1 LVFNLLGLEIS
12 IPTLIWTVINF
23 FLLLFLLNKFL
34 FKPVMKFVDQRNEK
48 IKAGIQEGKD
58 AEKLLA
64 ETQGKLKE
72 ELAEANAQAREI
84 IEKGKTLDAQK
95 RAKSLEGTHKQVS
108 EMKEKIRVDIKS
120 EESTLKEEIDK
131 QMPEMVDDFVKSL
144 LKYLTGRFS
153 FNPVIK
159 TTDISE
165 DAYENI
171 ESVPAEKEDQ
181 PPVQMSEAYRKI
193 SEMKEKVREEI
204 KSEENAVK
212 EEIDEQM
219 PNMVDGVI
227 KSLLK

>member
-1 LVFNLLGLEIS
+1 MVFNLLGLEIS
-12 IPTLIWTVINF
+12 IPTLIWTVVNF

-48 IKAGIQEGKD
+48 IKAGIKEGKD

-64 ETQGKLKE
+64 ETQSKLKE
-72 ELAEANAQAREI
+72 ELTEANAQAREI
-84 IEKGKTLDAQK
+84 IEKGKTIDAQN
-95 RAKSLEGTHKQVS
+95 RAKSLEVTHKKVS
-108 EMKEKIRVDIKS
+108 EMKEKLRVDIKS
-120 EESTLKEEIDK
+120 EENTLKEEIDE
-131 QMPEMVDDFVKSL
+131 QMPVMVDDFVKSL

-165 DAYENI
+165 EAYEDI
-171 ESVPAEKEDQ
+171 ESTAADEGEQ
-181 PPVQMSEAYRKI
+181 PQVQMSEAYRKI

-219 PNMVDGVI
+219 PDMVDDVI